1 MTDEEEVEGEEEE
14 EEEKPEA
21 AGGPTNPSEIHKN
34 MTQHAAFVAEKL
46 NALFATTVKIQ
57 GDIADLENKLRA
69 EFDEKVR
76 VHHELAM
83 TRIVALEELCTVYGL
98 RLDDQKRTQE
108 QQAMQLDDL
117 QNQVGILFFR
127 FH

>member
-1 MTDEEEVEGEEEE
+1 MAEVE
-14 EEEKPEA
+14 
-21 AGGPTNPSEIHKN
+21 TR
-34 MTQHAAFVAEKL
+34 
-46 NALFATTVKIQ
+46 
-57 GDIADLENKLRA
+57 LRT
-69 EFDEKVR
+69 EFDEKIL

-83 TRIVALEELCTVYGL
+83 KRIVALEDLCAIYGL
-98 RLDDQKRTQE
+98 RLDEQKRTQN

>member
-1 MTDEEEVEGEEEE
+1 METR
-14 EEEKPEA
+14 
-21 AGGPTNPSEIHKN
+21 
-34 MTQHAAFVAEKL
+34 
-46 NALFATTVKIQ
+46 
-57 GDIADLENKLRA
+57 LRT
-69 EFDEKVR
+69 EFDEKIR

-83 TRIVALEELCTVYGL
+83 KRIVALEDLCAIYGL
-98 RLDDQKRTQE
+98 RLDEQKRTQN

>member
-1 MTDEEEVEGEEEE
+1 MQAD
-14 EEEKPEA
+14 
-21 AGGPTNPSEIHKN
+21 
-34 MTQHAAFVAEKL
+34 M
-46 NALFATTVKIQ
+46 
-57 GDIADLENKLRA
+57 ADLENRLRT
-69 EFDEKVR
+69 EFDEKIR

-83 TRIVALEELCTVYGL
+83 TRIVALEDLCAVYGI
-98 RLDDQKRTQE
+98 RLDDQKRTQD

>member
-1 MTDEEEVEGEEEE
+1 M
-14 EEEKPEA
+14 
-21 AGGPTNPSEIHKN
+21 
-34 MTQHAAFVAEKL
+34 AEME
-46 NALFATTVKIQ
+46 TR
-57 GDIADLENKLRA
+57 LRT
-69 EFDEKVR
+69 EFDEKIR

-83 TRIVALEELCTVYGL
+83 KRIVALEDLCAIYGL
-98 RLDDQKRTQE
+98 RLDEQKRTQN

>member
-1 MTDEEEVEGEEEE
+1 MAEEEEEVEGGEEG
-14 EEEKPEA
+14 EEKP
-21 AGGPTNPSEIHKN
+21 AGGGEPPPPSEINVNLTSNAK
-34 MTQHAAFVAEKL
+34 FVASKL
-46 NALFATTVKIQ
+46 DDLYAIVAKIQ
-57 GDIADLENKLRA
+57 ADMAEMENRLRA
-69 EFDEKVR
+69 EFDEKIR

-83 TRIVALEELCTVYGL
+83 TRIIALENLCAIYGL
-98 RLDDQKRTQE
+98 RLDDQKRTQD